1 VQLFVAYFGA
11 LHMNTTHLSGQHSPA
26 AQPLPVFR
34 GPWRWLVGTAV
45 LALLAVAAQTA
56 FAAPGEMRHEGRL
69 GGMHG
74 GDHMQGHHLQRMLD
88 SVNATPEQR
97 SQIKQLADAAQA
109 DMASQRSAQRK
120 LHTDQQALFAQPT
133 VDARAA
139 ETLRQQMQA
148 QHEVASKRML
158 QLKLDISRVLSPQQR
173 QQLAERMQKRRAMME
188 RHHNE
193 RAALDQLRN

>member
-1 VQLFVAYFGA
+1 
-11 LHMNTTHLSGQHSPA
+11 MNTTPLASSHSSSHK
-26 AQPLPVFR
+26 PLPVFR
-34 GPWRWLVGTAV
+34 GPWRWLLGTAV

-56 FAAPGEMRHEGRL
+56 FAAPGDMQ

-74 GDHMQGHHLQRMLD
+74 RMHSDHMHGDHMQGRHLQRMLD

-109 DMASQRSAQRK
+109 DMASQRTTQRK
-120 LHTDQQALFAQPT
+120 LQADQQALFAQPT

-193 RAALDQLRN
+193 RAALDQPRN